1 MTPQVTV
8 GVDGS
13 EESLAAARWAAREA
27 VLREVPLRLLHV
39 SAWPDAPEVPAGH
52 AGAIAER
59 DEALLREVAER
70 AEKDHRGLEVR
81 AERVRGRAAETLTAA
96 ANEADLL
103 VLGSRG
109 LGALAG
115 FVAGSVSLAV
125 VGAARQ
131 PVVLVRAKAPGALG
145 SDGIVGSG
153 GSGGSAG
160 SDRSDRSGGS
170 GGNVGSGGIVMGVD
184 IYHPCEPLLGFA
196 FTEAARRGLPLRLLH
211 SWTLPASYGYASLVD
226 PGAGEELGDRLV
238 GGLDD
243 LMEPWRK
250 RYPEVGATA
259 ETVVGSAAY
268 RMVEASRDA
277 ELVLVGRRRPHLPL
291 GPHLGHVAH
300 AVVHHSPAPVAV
312 IPLG

>member
-13 EESLAAARWAAREA
+13 EESLAAAHWAAREA

-39 SAWPDAPEVPAGH
+39 SAWPDAPEVPAAH
-52 AGAIAER
+52 AGAVTEG

-81 AERVRGRAAETLTAA
+81 AERVRGPAAETLTAA

-131 PVVLVRAKAPGALG
+131 PVVLVRAEAPRDLG
-145 SDGIVGSG
+145 SDGDD
-153 GSGGSAG
+153 G
-160 SDRSDRSGGS
+160 SDGSDE
-170 GGNVGSGGIVMGVD
+170 NVGSGGIVVGVD

-243 LMEPWRK
+243 LVEPWRL

-300 AVVHHSPAPVAV
+300 AVVHHSPAPVGV